1 MWEKRQIF
9 CAEELQFMHSAY
21 EEMHHSS
28 LLLECRLRTV
38 ASFQNA
44 QYGTD
49 LTNTTS
55 ASNQRQ
61 HPVISHADSIH
72 RDENA
77 NLLLQSSSPKHI
89 SQYNHKKNNRQI
101 LIAGHSTK
109 YLTRAPQN
117 LLSKNK

>member
-1 MWEKRQIF
+1 MNTDAKILEKQISKLNKLVGEKRQIF

-72 RDENA
+72 LDMM
-77 NLLLQSSSPKHI
+77 
-89 SQYNHKKNNRQI
+89 
-101 LIAGHSTK
+101 
-109 YLTRAPQN
+109 
-117 LLSKNK
+117 